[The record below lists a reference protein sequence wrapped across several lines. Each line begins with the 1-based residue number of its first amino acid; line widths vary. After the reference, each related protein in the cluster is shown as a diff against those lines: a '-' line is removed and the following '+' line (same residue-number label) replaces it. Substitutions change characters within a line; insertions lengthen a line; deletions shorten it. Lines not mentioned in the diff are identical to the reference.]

1 MHNNIS
7 ALYTRHITSLPITRF
22 YDIRVPHNV
31 AQQHQCNIQKKKK
44 KKKKNRTY
52 LHNNI
57 SAIAHPLDQINQKVN
72 YNY

>member
-1 MHNNIS
+1 MTSEYHTMLHNNIS
-7 ALYTRHITSLPITRF
+7 AIY
-22 YDIRVPHNV
+22 
-31 AQQHQCNIQKKKK
+31 KKYIKK